1 MTLIDCGIFLDT
13 STHVTRFRV
22 FTSIATEMMALLA
35 TAALA
40 LNIVPSAQ
48 TRRGAIIGAGL
59 AAGTA
64 LPVAAGPLSNRAMSK
79 EATGVRLILETFDG
93 KLPDGGYLPWLETH
107 LSPDFQV
114 VFKAN
119 GVTLN
124 KEQYIAASS
133 DLLKSFPDLAFTRQ
147 GPIQYDGSPFFV
159 AWTAVVKGTHSG
171 EPYSPLP
178 GVPAVKAKT
187 PPVAC
192 ENDSEKLVAT
202 VRGTIIEKIEVEPI
216 PGGKGFSGPVGFY
229 LQAGGDPSKLPK

>member
-1 MTLIDCGIFLDT
+1 MDT
-13 STHVTRFRV
+13 STSPDFAWPLNRT
-22 FTSIATEMMALLA
+22 TEMMAFLA

-40 LNIVPSAQ
+40 LNINPSTH

-64 LPVAAGPLSNRAMSK
+64 LPVSAGPLSNRAMAK
-79 EATGVRLILETFDG
+79 EATGVRLILEVFDG
-93 KLPDGGYLPWLETH
+93 KLPEGGYVPWLETH
-107 LSPDFQV
+107 LSPDFQA
-114 VFKAN
+114 VFKGN

-124 KEQYIAASS
+124 KAQYIAASG
-133 DLLKSFPDLAFTRQ
+133 DLLKSFPDLAFTRK